1 MVVFTAIAVIRHNL
15 RLLYGSPYDFAENYI
30 NGIEKDQIVN
40 LAIDYAEKYASRYEY
55 IEKAAAQ
62 LKNKLENASL
72 TLSRADSYTD
82 DSPVFTVYADGEE
95 AFTLS
100 LSAVASSFKKSW
112 KINDLSISKNAAFGR
127 EITVDVPKDALLI
140 VNGIEIPQSSAIKTP
155 YYGLSEF
162 ESELSDEVYCER
174 YCLGKFFGSPDIVTV
189 LNGKRLTADKTENG
203 IIRYAYPRSDLMGV
217 TVTVPYG
224 SSVTVNGKALSRSYS
239 VDSGVKYPFIT
250 RFEEH
255 MTGLPTSVVYQ
266 ISGLLRE
273 PDIKVIYNNTELIP
287 AEGTHTYALPK
298 SQTQSKVIIAPSYAT
313 VKINGFTVS
322 SAEITRTNIELPILE
337 EEKTYAKKRPHM
349 TEYTVDGLLTNPV
362 ITAFDENG
370 KPLEISKYYSTP
382 DVVFFCCVRSD
393 NMPEREKLTL
403 RTFGREYV
411 EYFYNGSYNLAANY
425 KDITAMTPSQ
435 SSGYYKL
442 YAAYSSLRK
451 APQYKNIK
459 LGTVSFLEY
468 YSYSTSSYSVI
479 MEVPFTAKLDGV
491 NYSFTVTLDVLYIY
505 SGEIRRIVNYTVLDT
520 VFTTT

>member
-1 MVVFTAIAVIRHNL
+1 MVVFTAVAVIRHNL
-15 RLLYGSPYDFAENYI
+15 RLINGSPYDFAEKYLTSR
-30 NGIEKDQIVN
+30 GKERLIE
-40 LAIDYAEKYASRYEY
+40 LAVDYARENASRLEN
-55 IEKAAAQ
+55 IDKVSAQ
-62 LKNKLENASL
+62 LKNKLENASI

-82 DSPVFTVYADGEE
+82 DSPVFTVYVDGEE

-100 LSAVASSFKKSW
+100 LTSIFSSFKESW
-112 KINDLSISKNAAFGR
+112 KINKLSVSENTALCSELI
-127 EITVDVPKDALLI
+127 IDVPKAASLV
-140 VNGIEIPQSSAIKTP
+140 VNGIQIPQSSAVKVP
-155 YYGLSEF
+155 YYGLTEF
-162 ESELSDEVYCER
+162 ESELSDEIYCER
-174 YCLGKFFGSPDIVTV
+174 YSLGMFFDSADVVTE
-189 LNGKRLTADKTENG
+189 LDGKRLTADKVENG
-203 IIRYAYPRSDLMGV
+203 ILRYAYPRSHLTGV

-239 VDSGVKYPFIT
+239 VDSGVKYPFLT

-266 ISGLLRE
+266 ISGLFKE
-273 PDIKVIYNNTELIP
+273 PDIKVVYNNTELVP
-287 AEGTHTYALPK
+287 AEGTYTYALPE
-298 SQTQSKVIIAPSYAT
+298 SQTQKAVILAPSYAT
-313 VKINGFTVS
+313 IKINGLTVS
-322 SAEITRTNIELPILE
+322 KNEITRSNVEVPILE
-337 EEKTYAKKRPHM
+337 DEKTYAKKRPYM
-349 TEYTVDGLLTNPV
+349 TEYTVYGLLTSPV
-362 ITAFDENG
+362 ITAYDENG
-370 KPLEISKYYSTP
+370 APLEISRYYSTP
-382 DVVFFCCVRSD
+382 DVVFFSCVRSN

-442 YAAYSSLRK
+442 HAAYSSLRK